1 MTIRQTYEA
10 KARSGA
16 IEKDPAQLQVIDIL
30 DALRDELEAYV
41 PARKSAALGWLFGS
55 KRDSTPPKGLYIWG
69 GVGRGKSMLMD
80 LFYEQA
86 DVAKKR
92 RVHFHAFMGEVHA
105 AIFRHRQA
113 LKRGTATGEDPIEPV
128 AEGIANRASLLC
140 FDEFSITD
148 IADAMILG
156 RLFKVLFARGVVI
169 VATSNVEPSM
179 LYKDGLN
186 RALFLPSIAMLEE
199 HMDVFHLESRS
210 DYRME
215 KLAGA
220 ECFHV
225 PADEKARAELDGI
238 FTTLTG
244 ATSGQP
250 ATLKVLGRTI
260 AVPQARGKVAR
271 FSFDDLCGKPLG
283 AQDYLAIARRYESV
297 ILDAIPIL
305 SASQRNE
312 AKRFIILIDTFYEAR
327 VKLFASAAALPGELF
342 EAADGDEAFEFRRTV
357 SRLNEMRSKDYMVLP
372 HVGGEA
378 DDSAIV
384 DT

>member
-1 MTIRQTYEA
+1 MTIRQTY
-10 KARSGA
+10 
-16 IEKDPAQLQVIDIL
+16 
-30 DALRDELEAYV
+30 
-41 PARKSAALGWLFGS
+41 
-55 KRDSTPPKGLYIWG
+55 WG

-113 LKRGTATGEDPIEPV
+113 LKKGTATGEDPIEPV

-199 HMDVFHLESRS
+199 HMTGSSR
-210 DYRME
+210 R
-215 KLAGA
+215 
-220 ECFHV
+220 
-225 PADEKARAELDGI
+225 
-238 FTTLTG
+238 
-244 ATSGQP
+244 
-250 ATLKVLGRTI
+250 
-260 AVPQARGKVAR
+260 
-271 FSFDDLCGKPLG
+271 
-283 AQDYLAIARRYESV
+283 
-297 ILDAIPIL
+297 
-305 SASQRNE
+305 
-312 AKRFIILIDTFYEAR
+312 
-327 VKLFASAAALPGELF
+327 
-342 EAADGDEAFEFRRTV
+342 
-357 SRLNEMRSKDYMVLP
+357 
-372 HVGGEA
+372 
-378 DDSAIV
+378 
-384 DT
+384 